1 MANKKL
7 LNSFPFILLI
17 FYYFFIYKSQI
28 ASEYKMSAL
37 GAMILV
43 SFWIYLKKGKN
54 IKYSKNI
61 LPLALGAS
69 GVVMII
75 FYLMG

>member
-1 MANKKL
+1 
-7 LNSFPFILLI
+7 
-17 FYYFFIYKSQI
+17 
-28 ASEYKMSAL
+28 MSAL